1 MNRSRIALFLLVL
14 FILSGVFIWY
24 KSTKSQETNVA
35 STAVI
40 VETPV
45 FNSDSAY
52 AHIAKQVSFGP
63 RIPNSPAQIKCKDWI
78 VEKLKGYGWQ
88 VKIQEFIGGALH
100 HQ

>member
-14 FILSGVFIWY
+14 FILSGVYLWF
-24 KSTKSQETNVA
+24 KSNKSQEKSVESKA
-35 STAVI
+35 II

-78 VEKLKGYGWQ
+78 VEK
-88 VKIQEFIGGALH
+88 
-100 HQ
+100 